1 MQQPN
6 PSSEKR
12 RPYESPV
19 LERVVLDPIKEMLT
33 ACTTDPAAKN
43 DPSCT
48 LNINT
53 NS

>member
-12 RPYESPV
+12 RQYEPPV
-19 LERVVLDPIKEMLT
+19 LEHVVLDPIKEMLT

-43 DPSCT
+43 NTDCS